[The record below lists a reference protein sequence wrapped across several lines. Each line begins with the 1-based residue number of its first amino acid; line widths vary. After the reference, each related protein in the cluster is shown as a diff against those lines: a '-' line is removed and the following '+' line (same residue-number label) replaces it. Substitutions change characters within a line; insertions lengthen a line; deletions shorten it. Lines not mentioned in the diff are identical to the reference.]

1 VGDVSATVEEPWALD
16 LVDAAGFIAAGELA
30 PTELVASVLERLEA
44 VDPLVRAYVS
54 VDAEGALREARGQ
67 DGQPGGLLRGIP
79 VAIKDIF
86 DLAGAPTLCGSD
98 AFEGAKP
105 ASEDASAVARLR
117 AAGAIVLGKTT
128 THELACGVYTPPTR
142 NPWDLERSP
151 GGSSGGS
158 GAAVAAGAAMGAI
171 GSDTG
176 GSIRIPASHCGLVG
190 VKPTY
195 GRVSRGGA
203 LTLSWSLDHVG
214 PLARTVQ
221 DAALLLSVLAG
232 PDPRDATTRGRPPL
246 SEPLLGAEDDVG
258 GLRVGLLRSPPF
270 SPFEPDVE
278 TALDRAVALLAAE
291 GVEIEEPPLPEL
303 ERSLTTE
310 FAIVA
315 AEAASYHET
324 RLARSGEQIGEG
336 VRGLLETGL
345 LLPAS
350 LYLRAQRTRRM
361 IQQAV
366 AAAFADRRLD
376 ALMAP
381 TVPAAA
387 QRHDQLEYELG
398 GAAEPVIDALVRTTA
413 PFNLVGIPTVAVPTG
428 LGSRGLPGS
437 VQIVARPFDEQT
449 ALRLAHAVERG
460 AGRLGTPRGLEVAL
474 ANPM

>member
-1 VGDVSATVEEPWALD
+1 VSTTVQEPWALD
-16 LVDAAGFIAAGELA
+16 LVDAAGLIAAGELA
-30 PTELVASVLERLEA
+30 PSELVASVIERLEA

-54 VDAEGALREARGQ
+54 VDAEGALREAREQ
-67 DGQPGGLLRGIP
+67 DGRSGGPLHGIP
-79 VAIKDIF
+79 VAVKDIF
-86 DLAGAPTLCGSD
+86 DVAGVPTRCGS
-98 AFEGAKP
+98 AALEGAKP
-105 ASEDASAVARLR
+105 AREDAAAVARLR
-117 AAGAIVLGKTT
+117 TAGAIVLGKTT

-195 GRVSRGGA
+195 GRVSRAGA
-203 LTLSWSLDHVG
+203 LALSWSLDHVG

-232 PDPRDATTRGRPPL
+232 PDPRDSTTRGRPPL
-246 SEPLLGAEDDVG
+246 FEPLLGAEDQVG
-258 GLRVGLLRSPPF
+258 GLRVGVLRAPPF
-270 SPFEPDVE
+270 APLEPDVE
-278 TALDRAVALLAAE
+278 TALDRAVALLASD
-291 GVEIEEPPLPEL
+291 GVELDETLLPEL
-303 ERSLTTE
+303 DRSLATE

-324 RLARSGEQIGEG
+324 RLARSGELIGED
-336 VRGLLETGL
+336 VRGLLEAGV

-366 AAAFADRRLD
+366 AATFADLQLN
-376 ALMAP
+376 ALIAP

-387 QRHDQLEYELG
+387 QRRDQLEYELG
-398 GAAEPVIDALVRTTA
+398 GAGEPVIEALVRTTA
-413 PFNLVGIPTVAVPTG
+413 PFNLVGLPAVAVPTG

-449 ALRLAHAVERG
+449 ALRLARAVERG
-460 AGRLGTPRGLEVAL
+460 AGRLGTPRGLELAL
-474 ANPM
+474 AHPI